1 MTTKSVETTVNHLS
15 TLLRDKFGI
24 QDLQDRLIFTSC
36 ALIIQNHSPQDL
48 QFSNDDDFATIKSHM
63 IETLVRILK
72 SQAQET
78 LKLDGLI
85 NDLESVKTAN
95 LNNGNAVTDVFRD
108 VVMMSDFINS
118 DKWTGEDILGIFFN
132 EFARYNQKSF
142 AGQVFTPIHIAQL
155 MYRLINVN
163 GDDHVLDATCGSGAL
178 LMMSMYNM
186 MGTGQVYG
194 IELYQKVYNLA
205 CANMLMHNDANLN
218 LRNMDAHLLRTL
230 IGITSKS

>member
-24 QDLQDRLIFTSC
+24 QDLQDRLIFTAC

-85 NDLESVKTAN
+85 EPSIFIFEAGIKHPEHKKI
-95 LNNGNAVTDVFRD
+95 NGYPN
-108 VVMMSDFINS
+108 
-118 DKWTGEDILGIFFN
+118 K
-132 EFARYNQKSF
+132 
-142 AGQVFTPIHIAQL
+142 
-155 MYRLINVN
+155 
-163 GDDHVLDATCGSGAL
+163 
-178 LMMSMYNM
+178 
-186 MGTGQVYG
+186 
-194 IELYQKVYNLA
+194 
-205 CANMLMHNDANLN
+205 
-218 LRNMDAHLLRTL
+218 
-230 IGITSKS
+230 